1 LYKISVPTEKS
12 KYDLLE
18 LAKMFLPADEI
29 EILSGDTDR
38 TPADLII
45 AAEPSDKNAR
55 KRQLYDFLS
64 EKTGKTLD
72 WGILTGVRP
81 AKLLKELLMDHSRAR
96 AEYILKE
103 TYLVSEEKVKLLF
116 EVNDTEH
123 TVNFDQ
129 SRAAVGV
136 YVGIPFCPTRCLYCS
151 FPSNKISK
159 EGADRYLSA
168 LNIEIEATTDILK
181 SLGWYAESIYIGGG
195 TPTSLD
201 EADFDRLLR
210 KINKAFVCEGTKE
223 FTVECGRPDTISDA
237 KLQIILE
244 AGAGRISINPQSM
257 KASTMHLIG
266 RSHTPAQI
274 VEAFG
279 LARNRNVPIIN
290 ADLIAGLP
298 EESPKD
304 FSESL
309 RQVLALA
316 PANITI
322 HTLSVKKASRLIE
335 EDSGY
340 AFKQA
345 ENVREMLII
354 SSRMLK
360 EKGYRPYY
368 LYRQKHM
375 AGNFENVGYA
385 LPGTESLY
393 NMRIM
398 SENQSIV
405 ALGAGAISKI
415 YFPDENRLERIANV
429 SNYQIYIDRIQ
440 DMIDRKKEGI
450 L

>member
-1 LYKISVPTEKS
+1 MYKISAPTEKS

-18 LAKMFLPADEI
+18 LAKMFLPAEEI
-29 EILSGDTDR
+29 EVVSAEIGKES
-38 TPADLII
+38 ADLII

-55 KRQLYDFLS
+55 KRQLYYFLS

-81 AKLLKELLMDHSRAR
+81 AKLLKELLIDHSRAQ

-103 TYLVSEEKVKLLF
+103 TYLVSEEKINLLF
-116 EVNDTEH
+116 QVNDTEV
-123 TVNFDQ
+123 TVNFDHHR
-129 SRAAVGV
+129 SAIGI
-136 YVGIPFCPTRCLYCS
+136 YVGIPFCPTKCLYCS
-151 FPSNKISK
+151 FPSNKIPK
-159 EGADRYLSA
+159 EGADRYLKA
-168 LNIEIEATTDILK
+168 LYKEIEATTALLK

-201 EADFDRLLR
+201 EADFEVFLQ
-210 KINKAFVCEGTKE
+210 KVTKAFLCKGTKE
-223 FTVECGRPDTISDA
+223 FTVECGRPDTINDA
-237 KLQIILE
+237 KLKMILD
-244 AGAGRISINPQSM
+244 AGAKRISINPQSM
-257 KASTMHLIG
+257 KAHTMDLIG
-266 RSHTPAQI
+266 RSHTPDQI
-274 VEAFG
+274 VDAFA
-279 LARNRNVPIIN
+279 LARSRGVPIIN

-298 EESPKD
+298 EETPED

-309 RQVLALA
+309 HQVLALA
-316 PANITI
+316 PSNITI
-322 HTLSVKKASRLIE
+322 HTLSVKKASRLME

-340 AFKQA
+340 AFRQA
-345 ENVREMLII
+345 DTVKAMLKI
-354 SSRMLK
+354 SSRILS

-415 YFPDENRLERIANV
+415 YYPDENRLERIANV
-429 SNYQIYIDRIQ
+429 SNFQIYIERIQ
-440 DMIDRKKEGI
+440 EMIDRKKEGI